1 MARIA
6 VTMRGHLHRD
16 KLEDKLREMPWVYEG
31 KKALPGANR
40 TMWDYYQNYWLPF
53 GEVLTDME
61 REGIKVPPNL
71 APHSWFSPEY
81 INLSRVVS
89 LVVS

>member
-1 MARIA
+1 M
-6 VTMRGHLHRD
+6 HRD
-16 KLEDKLREMPWVYEG
+16 KLEDQLREMPWVYEG

-61 REGIKVPPNL
+61 REGIKVPPLLCASFLVL
-71 APHSWFSPEY
+71 AGVHQL
-81 INLSRVVS
+81 IVCRVVGRVVS
-89 LVVS
+89 